1 MRIVPWHLG
10 SWKQSRVPPKARAWE
25 HWDFHQ
31 KQTLQSIKTPT
42 ELSQAEM
49 VMHHS
54 DLSICSTSP
63 VALQTKKMGS
73 CSVPVAC
80 VHTFAVF
87 SRSTPQH
94 CQLLC
99 IQKTLRYLQARLC
112 HKSQPLWWHLPH
124 LILLQTYPKSSV
136 FVSGI
141 AMIVVVGCQGQGQ
154 QMHQEMF
161 RQVVLLLDSL
171 SLSDSHYW
179 PPCQARASWLA
190 LAVQVFVE
198 EVATVGPHV
207 LHPQTLVG
215 SLVKYNVAS
224 SSPTL
229 QDSMPLPAIK
239 T

>member
-10 SWKQSRVPPKARAWE
+10 SWKLSRVPPKARAWE
-25 HWDFHQ
+25 YWDFHQ
-31 KQTLQSIKTPT
+31 KKTLQSIKTPT

-63 VALQTKKMGS
+63 VALQTKKLGS

-99 IQKTLRYLQARLC
+99 IQKTLRYLQARQCVTNHSLFGD
-112 HKSQPLWWHLPH
+112 
-124 LILLQTYPKSSV
+124 LILLQTNLKSSI

-154 QMHQEMF
+154 QMHREMF

>member
-1 MRIVPWHLG
+1 M
-10 SWKQSRVPPKARAWE
+10 
-25 HWDFHQ
+25 
-31 KQTLQSIKTPT
+31 
-42 ELSQAEM
+42 
-49 VMHHS
+49 
-54 DLSICSTSP
+54 
-63 VALQTKKMGS
+63 
-73 CSVPVAC
+73 
-80 VHTFAVF
+80 
-87 SRSTPQH
+87 
-94 CQLLC
+94 
-99 IQKTLRYLQARLC
+99 C

-124 LILLQTYPKSSV
+124 LLLLQTYPKSSV

-141 AMIVVVGCQGQGQ
+141 VMIVVVGRQGQGQ
-154 QMHQEMF
+154 QMHREMF

-239 T
+239 KEDTPAISQTSALLLSQAKLQLQKNPKPPNMISRQTVVANSKTHVYFPTIDWSYHIHNMTEKKKLHRIWSSKIAYSKSLKRVIYKNPLQRWTF